1 MRPEYPVEGDDT
13 SNLKEAL
20 RNTSTDENLREKP
33 SDGELDDLLDDLEE

>member
-20 RNTSTDENLREKP
+20 KNTSSDEDRPEEP
-33 SDGELDDLLDDLEE
+33 SDAELDDLLDDLEE